1 MIGAIYFEDKKDID
15 YKFIGVSPTGTFS
28 DINSIEDL
36 LYERPSVL
44 EILKGWFSSYK
55 KPGKMIF
62 FRYIDKEEALTIL
75 DGAHKKWLRKKK
87 EKLN

>member
-44 EILKGWFSSYK
+44 EILKG
-55 KPGKMIF
+55 
-62 FRYIDKEEALTIL
+62 
-75 DGAHKKWLRKKK
+75 
-87 EKLN
+87 